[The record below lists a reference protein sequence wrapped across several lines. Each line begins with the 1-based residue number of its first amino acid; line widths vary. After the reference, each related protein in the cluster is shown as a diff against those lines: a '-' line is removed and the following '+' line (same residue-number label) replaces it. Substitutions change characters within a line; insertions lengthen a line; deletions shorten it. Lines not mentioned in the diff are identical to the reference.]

1 MHHSDECLGELWF
14 SDKVWMR
21 GMCGRDS
28 SIDDTGLELDRLND
42 VDKMDTDVNA
52 VGMSY
57 LL

>member
-1 MHHSDECLGELWF
+1 
-14 SDKVWMR
+14 MR